1 MFFLT
6 ALNTDT
12 SNSDDEQQSAEF
24 LANQIGTQLLSFML
38 SADSEELDV
47 SSSPSDLGIDS
58 LVNIAI
64 RNWRRHIL
72 RLEITMLEILNARSI
87 RRLEKMAARDL
98 RKKYAK
104 TAS

>member
-1 MFFLT
+1 
-6 ALNTDT
+6 
-12 SNSDDEQQSAEF
+12 
-24 LANQIGTQLLSFML
+24 ML

-58 LVNIAI
+58 LVNIEI

-72 RLEITMLEILNARSI
+72 GLEITMLEILNARSI
-87 RRLEKMAARDL
+87 RRLEEMATRGL

-104 TAS
+104 TEG